1 MSERTPPA
9 PVIGAVVAVGVVA
22 ALLLGT
28 GALLI
33 AGGLPRSAVLPVAF
47 GLLGAAIARGLWPGW
62 RGPRVLAAFFGA
74 FVIMYA
80 GTALA
85 DGLADGPGGT
95 GAPAAVLIGTFVLAL
110 AGAAVIVLLFVP
122 PSSRAWFAR
131 YRKPRPRR
139 NE

>member
-1 MSERTPPA
+1 MSERMPPA

-33 AGGLPRSAVLPVAF
+33 AGGLPRSAVPPVAF
-47 GLLGAAIARGLWPGW
+47 GLLGAAVARGLWPGW
-62 RGPRVLAAFFGA
+62 RGPRVLATFFAA
-74 FVIMYA
+74 FVVLYG
-80 GTALA
+80 GTTLA
-85 DGLADGPGGT
+85 DALTGT
-95 GAPAAVLIGTFVLAL
+95 GAPPAVLAGASVMAL

-131 YRKPRPRR
+131 HRKARSRR

>member
-1 MSERTPPA
+1 MSERLPPA

-33 AGGLPRSAVLPVAF
+33 AGGLPRGAVLPVAF

-62 RGPRVLAAFFGA
+62 RGPRLLAAFFGA
-74 FVIMYA
+74 FVVLYG
-80 GTALA
+80 GTTLADALA
-85 DGLADGPGGT
+85 GT
-95 GAPAAVLIGTFVLAL
+95 GAPPAVLAGASVMAL

-131 YRKPRPRR
+131 RR
-139 NE
+139 RAE

>member
-22 ALLLGT
+22 ALLLAT

-74 FVIMYA
+74 FVILYA
-80 GTALA
+80 GTTLA
-85 DGLADGPGGT
+85 DGLGGT
-95 GAPAAVLIGTFVLAL
+95 GAPAAVLIGTFVLAV

-131 YRKPRPRR
+131 YRKPRSRR

>member
-33 AGGLPRSAVLPVAF
+33 AGGLPRSAVLPVGF

-62 RGPRVLAAFFGA
+62 RGPRILAACFGV
-74 FVIMYA
+74 FVVLYA
-80 GTALA
+80 VNSLA
-85 DGLADGPGGT
+85 DALGGT
-95 GAPAAVLIGTFVLAL
+95 GAPAGILVGASVLAL
-110 AGAAVIVLLFVP
+110 AGLAVIVLLFVP

-131 YRKPRPRR
+131 YRKPRP
-139 NE
+139 